1 MLTKIVL
8 STAGAVIIQ
17 QNLAYA
23 YEDSFIDC
31 WRSHHPTKLL
41 GGFIM
46 LGNIGLPT
54 LLFIV
59 LIALLLFGPN
69 KLPEL
74 GRAMGKT
81 LREFK
86 NGAKDVMGDEEKE
99 DTETRK
105 QVNGTEASKSEQR
118 PESKDDRRLPE

>member
-1 MLTKIVL
+1 
-8 STAGAVIIQ
+8 
-17 QNLAYA
+17 
-23 YEDSFIDC
+23 
-31 WRSHHPTKLL
+31 
-41 GGFIM
+41 M

-86 NGAKDVMGDEEKE
+86 NGAKDIMGDEEKE
-99 DTETRK
+99 DTEARK

>member
-1 MLTKIVL
+1 
-8 STAGAVIIQ
+8 
-17 QNLAYA
+17 
-23 YEDSFIDC
+23 
-31 WRSHHPTKLL
+31 
-41 GGFIM
+41 M

-54 LLFIV
+54 LLFII

-86 NGAKDVMGDEEKE
+86 NGAKDIMGDDDDKNAP
-99 DTETRK
+99 RK
-105 QVNGTEASKSEQR
+105 HLDESEVKKSEQR
-118 PESKDDRRLPE
+118 PESKDDRHLPE